1 MSTLREAAQDALEMI
16 ESLLCDP
23 EGRACV
29 GSDGDCRIIDATKI
43 TLRAALAA
51 EPAPLTDEQRA
62 HISPAAL
69 RAYDRAQAQGQMFE
83 PEPPPDPVQDVL
95 L

>member
-1 MSTLREAAQDALEMI
+1 MSTREAMQDALEMI

-29 GSDGDCRIIDATKI
+29 GSDGDCRIIDATKV

-51 EPAPLTDEQRA
+51 EPTTTAPRDPFTA
-62 HISPAAL
+62 GISYPDTL
-69 RAYDRAQAQGQMFE
+69 
-83 PEPPPDPVQDVL
+83 PP
-95 L
+95 